1 MQGGYR
7 TYVFYPTVA
16 SNAKKEHRNMKHHIL
31 ILILITLVNHTFGQ
45 RFVLPANDEN
55 VVYESVGGKINKI
68 QSVDIP
74 ITKQLRLW
82 NNKAFCLDTANNK
95 ILIADLF
102 QYDINENI
110 IRIQIPDDINPISI
124 SVFKDNIFV
133 GGDYGKE
140 KIYCYSQTLNK
151 WTKLEIPAELA
162 MFGKSVDDFMFM
174 GDTLIAVDNMV
185 MPKYLLYY
193 DIQDLNNI
201 KLIKSYTV
209 PPNGT
214 YETLFRGLI
223 FENYFVI
230 LSSTFG
236 GSGSQSY
243 LTVLKRHDLPTRID
257 YEAKQGDYEY
267 KGFSISSGLKNLW
280 HLRLRPNIYPNRHWL
295 DIVEKD
301 GKILIA
307 ESPNR
312 IATLKIKEKYFK
324 PRRIVGFWYNDE
336 DYRQIIDKRKLNYK
350 GVGNKDI
357 KWFVKIPDTE
367 LIFLIYLDK
376 ENKYKFKQ
384 I

>member
-1 MQGGYR
+1 
-7 TYVFYPTVA
+7 
-16 SNAKKEHRNMKHHIL
+16 MKHQIL
-31 ILILITLVNHTFGQ
+31 ILVFVTLVNHTFGQ
-45 RFVLPANDEN
+45 RFVLPENDKN
-55 VVYESVGGKINKI
+55 VVCEIVNGKINKI
-68 QSVDIP
+68 QSIDFP

-82 NNKAFCLDTANNK
+82 ENKAFCLDTANNI

-102 QYDINENI
+102 QSDINEKI
-110 IRIQIPDDINPISI
+110 TKVQIPHDIKPISI

-133 GGDYGKE
+133 GGGYEKE
-140 KIYCYSQTLNK
+140 KIYSYSQTLNK
-151 WTKLEIPAELA
+151 WTKLDIPAELA
-162 MFGKSVDDFMFM
+162 MFGKSVDDFMFT
-174 GDTLIAVDNMV
+174 GDTLIAVDNIV

-223 FENYFVI
+223 FEEYIVI

-243 LTVLKRHDLPTRID
+243 LTVLKRHDLPTLID
-257 YEAKQGDYEY
+257 YEAKQADYEY
-267 KGFSISSGLKNLW
+267 KGFSISNGLKNFW

-350 GVGNKDI
+350 RIGNKDI

-367 LIFLIYLDK
+367 LIFLIYIDK
-376 ENKYKFKQ
+376 EKKYQFKQ